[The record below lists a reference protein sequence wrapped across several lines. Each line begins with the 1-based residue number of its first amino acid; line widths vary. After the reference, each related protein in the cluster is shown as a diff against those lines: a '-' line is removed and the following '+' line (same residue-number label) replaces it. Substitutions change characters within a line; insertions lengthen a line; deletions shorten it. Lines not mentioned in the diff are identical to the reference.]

1 MPVAH
6 LNPVLLR
13 WALVRAGKEPSE
25 LAAALKQPPEKVEGW
40 LAGESRPT
48 FKQAQNI
55 ARRLWVP
62 FGYLFLSAPPAEPL
76 PLKDFRRLPG
86 GAETGVSVDLRAVV
100 YDVLRKQDWY
110 RDYRL
115 DDDGSP
121 VPAVGA
127 YAADAPV
134 SEVAAGIAGHLSLGT
149 GADYP
154 DADRFLREFVRKA
167 EAAGVLVMRNGVVG
181 HNPRRPLNVEEFRGF
196 SISDPLA
203 PVVFIN
209 AADSVRAQLFTLA
222 HELAHIWV
230 GAGGISDA
238 DLTIDVDHQ
247 TSMEEFCNAVAG
259 QVLLP
264 WDLVR
269 DSWADG
275 KAPWPEWVRKVARRF
290 RLSTVMVA
298 RRLWEEQ
305 AIERDQFFAFYE
317 AERSNWPKKR
327 TSTGGDFYRIA
338 LIRNSRLFTEAVLAD
353 LGSVNT
359 SIREASRLL
368 GVKPAKLP
376 TLKEKMGGRA
386 FDRKILMGFGGG
398 GYRPSAVRAC
408 S

>member
-1 MPVAH
+1 MSAAH

-13 WALVRAGKEPSE
+13 WALARAGKEPSE
-25 LAAALKQPPEKVEGW
+25 LAAALSQPPEKVEGW
-40 LAGESRPT
+40 LAGDSRPT
-48 FKQAQNI
+48 FKQAQGI
-55 ARRLWVP
+55 ARRLRVP
-62 FGYLFLSAPPAEPL
+62 FGYLFLSSPPAEPL
-76 PLKDFRRLPG
+76 PLEDFRRFPD
-86 GAETGVSVDLRAVV
+86 GAGAGASVDLRAVV

-127 YAADAPV
+127 YADDAPP
-134 SEVAAGIAGHLSLGT
+134 SEVAAGIADRLSLGT

-181 HNPRRPLNVEEFRGF
+181 HNPHRPLNVEEFRGF

-230 GAGGISDA
+230 GAGGVSDA
-238 DLTIDVDHQ
+238 DLTIGVGRQ
-247 TSMEEFCNAVAG
+247 RSLEEFCNMVAG

-275 KAPWPEWVRKVARRF
+275 KAPWQKWIRKEASRF

-298 RRLWEEQ
+298 RRLWEEK

-317 AERSNWPKKR
+317 AERGNWSKK
-327 TSTGGDFYRIA
+327 SSSQGGDFYRTA
-338 LIRNSRLFTEAVLAD
+338 VVRNSRLFTEAVLAD
-353 LGSVNT
+353 MGSVNT

-376 TLKEKMGGRA
+376 TLKETMGHG
-386 FDRKILMGFGGG
+386 
-398 GYRPSAVRAC
+398 
-408 S
+408 

>member
-1 MPVAH
+1 MSVAH

-13 WALVRAGKEPSE
+13 WALARAGKEPSE
-25 LAAALKQPPEKVEGW
+25 LAAVLKQPQEKVEGW
-40 LAGESRPT
+40 LAGDSRPT
-48 FKQAQNI
+48 FKQAQGI
-55 ARRLWVP
+55 ARRLRVP
-62 FGYLFLSAPPAEPL
+62 FGYLFLSSPPAEPL
-76 PLKDFRRLPG
+76 PLPDFRRFPD
-86 GAETGVSVDLRAVV
+86 GAGAGASVDLRAVV

-127 YAADAPV
+127 YADDAPP
-134 SEVAAGIAGHLSLGT
+134 SEVAAGIADHLSLGT

-154 DADRFLREFVRKA
+154 DDNRFLREFVRKA

-181 HNPRRPLNVEEFRGF
+181 HNPHRPLNVGEFRGF

-230 GAGGISDA
+230 GAGGVSDA
-238 DLTIDVDHQ
+238 DLTIGVDFQ
-247 TSMEEFCNAVAG
+247 MGLEEFCNAVAG

-275 KAPWPEWVRKVARRF
+275 KGPWPEWVRKIASRF

-298 RRLWEEQ
+298 RRLWEEK

-317 AERSNWPKKR
+317 AERSNWSKKR
-327 TSTGGDFYRIA
+327 SSPGGDFYRTA
-338 LIRNSRLFTEAVLAD
+338 VIRNSRLFTEAVLAD
-353 LGSVNT
+353 MGSVNT

-376 TLKEKMGGRA
+376 NLKETMGHG
-386 FDRKILMGFGGG
+386 
-398 GYRPSAVRAC
+398 
-408 S
+408 

>member
-1 MPVAH
+1 MSVAH

-13 WALVRAGKEPSE
+13 WALARAGKEPYE
-25 LAAALKQPPEKVEGW
+25 LAAALRQPPEKVEGW
-40 LAGESRPT
+40 LAGDSRPT
-48 FKQAQNI
+48 FKQAQGI

-62 FGYLFLSAPPAEPL
+62 FGYLFLSSPPAEPL
-76 PLKDFRRLPG
+76 PLEDFRRFPDG
-86 GAETGVSVDLRAVV
+86 EGAGASVDLRAVV

-127 YAADAPV
+127 YADDTPP
-134 SEVAAGIAGHLSLGT
+134 SEVAAGIADRLSLGT
-149 GADYP
+149 GANYP
-154 DADRFLREFVRKA
+154 DDSRFLREFVRKA

-181 HNPRRPLNVEEFRGF
+181 HNPRRPLNVGEFRGF
-196 SISDPLA
+196 SIADPLA

-230 GAGGISDA
+230 GAGGVSDA
-238 DLTIDVDHQ
+238 DLTIGVDRQ
-247 TSMEEFCNAVAG
+247 RSLEEFCNTVAG

-269 DSWADG
+269 DSWADR
-275 KAPWPEWVRKVARRF
+275 KSPWQEWIRKVASRF

-298 RRLWEEQ
+298 RRLWEEK

-317 AERSNWPKKR
+317 AERSNWTEKSP
-327 TSTGGDFYRIA
+327 STGGDFYRTA
-338 LIRNSRLFTEAVLAD
+338 VVRNSRLFTEAVLAD
-353 LGSVNT
+353 MGSVNT

-376 TLKEKMGGRA
+376 TLKETMGHG
-386 FDRKILMGFGGG
+386 
-398 GYRPSAVRAC
+398 
-408 S
+408 